1 MSGDMG
7 DELGAVTAEA
17 VTGDYDVV
25 LLVEQALSPDDARQ
39 VTALH
44 SDLDEPVTY
53 HVLLPVEDAAARVEA
68 AMGSLAAGEV
78 MASPAM
84 VMNEVDLDEVR
95 KDCLERSQRDLALTL
110 ERLKAAGGRAEGRV
124 VHEHPI
130 DALASSVAATDGR
143 EAIILTRSHVVA
155 EFFHLDWTSRAR
167 RKIGVPVLHLLEH
180 ETVEEQSG
188 GGEGVTGL

>member
-1 MSGDMG
+1 MGDEMD

-39 VTALH
+39 VTDLH
-44 SDLDEPVTY
+44 KGLDEPVTY

-110 ERLKAAGGRAEGRV
+110 ARLRAVGGRVEGRV

-143 EAIILTRSHVVA
+143 EAIILTRPHVVA

-167 RKIGVPVLHLLEH
+167 RRIGVPVLHLLEH
-180 ETVEEQSG
+180 ETFEEQSG

>member
-1 MSGDMG
+1 LSQGPEAIDMVSGMD
-7 DELGAVTAEA
+7 
-17 VTGDYDVV
+17 GDYDVV
-25 LLVEQALSPDDARQ
+25 LLVEQELSPVDARQ

-44 SDLDEPVTY
+44 RDLGLDRPVTY

-84 VMNEVDLDEVR
+84 VMSEVDLDEVR
-95 KDCLERSQRDLALTL
+95 KDCLERSERELAHTL
-110 ERLKAAGGRAEGRV
+110 AALRAAGGAVEGKV
-124 VHEHPI
+124 VHEPPV
-130 DALASSVAATDGR
+130 DALIAAVAADDAR
-143 EAIILTRSHVVA
+143 EVIILTRSHLVS

-180 ETVEEQSG
+180 ETFEEQSG
-188 GGEGVTGL
+188 GAEGVTGL